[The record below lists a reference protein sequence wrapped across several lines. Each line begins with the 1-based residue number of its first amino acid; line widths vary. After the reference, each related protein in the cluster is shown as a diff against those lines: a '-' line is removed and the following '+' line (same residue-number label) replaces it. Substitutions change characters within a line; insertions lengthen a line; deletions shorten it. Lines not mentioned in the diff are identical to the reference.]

1 MENADAVVVGAGLW
15 GCTVARRLA
24 DAGRRV
30 LLLEQRD
37 VLGGMAGSHVDPATG
52 IEVHDHGAHIF
63 HSPEQKVWDFV
74 GRFTEFNEYRHKVVA
89 KHKGRS
95 YFLPVGLALVNKF
108 FDVDLTPAEAEEFMK
123 DEAHAKAVSDA
134 FFRGYTA
141 KQWGVPLEK
150 VDPSVVG
157 RIPVRYD
164 YDLNYF
170 NDLRQ
175 GIPVDGYCR
184 MFERMVDH
192 PDIRIRTRAE
202 FWLDQHWRPM
212 DGADPLPQVPVY
224 YSGPVDRLFNYV
236 FGMLPWR
243 SLRFESETLGVR
255 DFQGN
260 SVVNYCDP
268 DVPFT
273 RIHEYKHFH
282 PEKRDVVG
290 RGTTVIVREYPD
302 RWVPGAP
309 AYYPV
314 DNPASR
320 DLYARYREELA
331 KRLPR
336 LTVGG
341 RLGEYRY
348 YDMDHTIRSALEV
361 RLP

>member
-1 MENADAVVVGAGLW
+1 MENADAIVVGAGLW

-24 DAGRRV
+24 DAGRKV
-30 LLLEQRD
+30 LLLEHRG
-37 VLGGMAGSHVDPATG
+37 VLGGMASSHVDPTTG

-63 HSPEQKVWDFV
+63 HSPEQKVWDFI
-74 GRFTEFNEYRHKVVA
+74 GRFTDFNTYRHKVVA

-108 FDVDLTPAEAEEFMK
+108 FDVDLTPADAEEFMK

-150 VDPSVVG
+150 VDPSVVR

-170 NDLRQ
+170 DDLRQ

-184 MFERMVDH
+184 VFERMVDH
-192 PDIRIRTRAE
+192 PNVKVRRRSA
-202 FWLDQHWRPM
+202 FWLTSLGDPM
-212 DGADPLPQVPVY
+212 EGSDPLPKVPTY
-224 YSGPVDRLFNYV
+224 YSGPIDRLFSFA
-236 FGMLPWR
+236 FGSLPWR
-243 SLRFESETLGVR
+243 SLWFETETINVR
-255 DFQGN
+255 DFQGT

-282 PEKRDVVG
+282 PEQSAVMAQNA
-290 RGTTVIVREYPD
+290 TVIAREHPVQWD
-302 RWVPGAP
+302 PGVP

-331 KRLPR
+331 KTPW

-361 RLP
+361 PLQ